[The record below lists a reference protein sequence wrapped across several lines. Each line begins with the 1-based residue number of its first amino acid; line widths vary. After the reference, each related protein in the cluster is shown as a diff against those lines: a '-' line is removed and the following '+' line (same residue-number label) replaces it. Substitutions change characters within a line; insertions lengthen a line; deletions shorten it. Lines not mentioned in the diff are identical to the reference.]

1 MSVPSPRPSLIR
13 LQGVNRVFDQGAV
26 VALRKIDLVV
36 ESDDCIA
43 LVGASGSGKS
53 SLISIMS
60 GIDAPTAGEV
70 FWHGVPVRSRRQW
83 AALRS
88 SDIGIVFQ
96 EFHLIPTLTAL
107 ENVEIAMFG
116 HNIAPAKRHLR
127 AAAALDQVG
136 LRERLDHLPR
146 ALSGGERQ
154 RVAIAR
160 SIINQPKLLLADEP
174 TGNLDS
180 VNATMIADLLLGL
193 QRAGTALVIATHD
206 EAFALR
212 CRRLLRLRDGLIV
225 DDWVNGAVAAAQ
237 PERASA

>member
-1 MSVPSPRPSLIR
+1 MSSPLPRPSLIR
-13 LQGVNRVFDQGAV
+13 LRGVNRVFDQGAV
-26 VALRKIDLVV
+26 VALRQIDLVI
-36 ESDDCIA
+36 EPDDCIA

-60 GIDAPTAGEV
+60 GIDVPTAGEV
-70 FWHGVPVRSRRQW
+70 HWNGSPVESRAQW
-83 AALRS
+83 CALRS
-88 SDIGIVFQ
+88 SEIGIVFQ

-116 HNIAPAKRHLR
+116 HAITPAQRRLR
-127 AAAALDQVG
+127 AAAALGEVG
-136 LRERLDHLPR
+136 LGGRLDHLPK

-180 VNATMIADLLLGL
+180 VNTEIIAELLLGL

-206 EAFALR
+206 ETLALR
-212 CRRLLRLRDGLIV
+212 CKRLIRLRDGQVV
-225 DDWVNGAVAAAQ
+225 DDWLNLAAVPAA
-237 PERASA
+237 PEKVPA